1 MPSSYLN
8 NMETQFNFLQVK
20 EGKTYFARVVVAL
33 DTRVDGVKI
42 AEKAGAQI
50 PSFNTDWLEAAR
62 LGAERALRTHV
73 DLGGSRVG
81 LEVITVLGT
90 EVDTRRDTVEVAAF
104 CAAWKAFGHDESAL
118 KIDMIASQ
126 WRVCP
131 REAT

>member
-1 MPSSYLN
+1 
-8 NMETQFNFLQVK
+8 MEIQFTFLQVK
-20 EGKTYFARVVVAL
+20 EGITHAARVTVSSDPL
-33 DTRVDGVKI
+33 IDGVKI

-62 LGAERALRTHV
+62 LGAEKALRAHLE
-73 DLGGSRVG
+73 LGGSRVG
-81 LEVITVLGT
+81 VRVVTVLGT

-104 CAAWKAFGHDESAL
+104 CAAWKAFGHNESAL
-118 KIDMIASQ
+118 KIEYDGQ